1 MRRSEGSRF
10 VTSPFRSEA
19 QAFRFVLLIAAG
31 TVAVVIAHWLASTTV
46 LVVVCVLAA
55 AAVAAAYLV
64 DRPRTHVLPAAPAHV
79 GDPDERRVLM
89 LLAENVPGRASL
101 TGLRERCDRVL
112 VVAPADTSTLR
123 HWTSDIDRAR
133 EQARARMKD
142 VVSRAREVQLEAI
155 GVVGDDDPLA
165 AIDDAL
171 RTFGG
176 DEVVAAT
183 SDPELLAALR
193 ERYAIPVTSA

>member
-1 MRRSEGSRF
+1 
-10 VTSPFRSEA
+10 
-19 QAFRFVLLIAAG
+19 
-31 TVAVVIAHWLASTTV
+31 
-46 LVVVCVLAA
+46 
-55 AAVAAAYLV
+55 
-64 DRPRTHVLPAAPAHV
+64 
-79 GDPDERRVLM
+79 
-89 LLAENVPGRASL
+89 
-101 TGLRERCDRVL
+101 
-112 VVAPADTSTLR
+112 
-123 HWTSDIDRAR
+123 
-133 EQARARMKD
+133 

>member
-1 MRRSEGSRF
+1 MA
-10 VTSPFRSEA
+10 SPFRSEA

-31 TVAVVIAHWLASTTV
+31 TVAVVLAHWLAGMTV
-46 LVVVCVLAA
+46 LIVVCVLAA
-55 AAVAAAYLV
+55 VAIAAAYLV
-64 DRPRTHVLPAAPAHV
+64 GRPRTHTLPAAPAHV
-79 GDPDERRVLM
+79 GPADERRALL

-101 TGLRERCDRVL
+101 AGLRERCDRVL
-112 VVAPADTSTLR
+112 VVAPTDTSALH
-123 HWTSDIDRAR
+123 HWTSDVDRAR
-133 EQARARMKD
+133 DQARARMKD
-142 VVSRAREVQLEAI
+142 AVSRARDARLDAS
-155 GVVGDDDPLA
+155 GVVGDEDPFA

-193 ERYAIPVTSA
+193 DRYAIPVTAA